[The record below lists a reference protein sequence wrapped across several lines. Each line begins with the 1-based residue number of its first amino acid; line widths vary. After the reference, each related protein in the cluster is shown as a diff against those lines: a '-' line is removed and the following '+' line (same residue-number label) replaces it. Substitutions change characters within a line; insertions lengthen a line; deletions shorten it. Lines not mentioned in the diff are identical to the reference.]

1 MTKEAKFENL
11 IENRYL
17 GPEYEFDLVGSIK
30 TDDPAYRQ
38 ELAAFQEKV
47 KARGYQPK
55 QANSLPF
62 REAVEITKKF
72 QPGDPTNPQK
82 DFAREIRLALAE
94 RLGLETDEDMNR
106 LKFYT
111 SVGGPLDRHGIDGF
125 FTFSYVDEE
134 GHQKECGVSFDVTR
148 NPNKDEAP
156 KADFLIGGDVP
167 DPSDK
172 DFKED
177 EYLKK
182 IDEYAEKGS
191 SIFQVKMRR
200 GETGL
205 GSSLH

>member
-1 MTKEAKFENL
+1 MKEGRFDNL
-11 IENRYL
+11 MDTRYL
-17 GPEYEFDLVGSIK
+17 GPEYEFDLADGIK
-30 TDDPAYRQ
+30 KDDPVYQ
-38 ELAAFQEKV
+38 KELAMSQEKV

-72 QPGDPTNPQK
+72 QPGDPTNPKK

-94 RLGLETDEDMNR
+94 RLGLESDEDMNR

-111 SVGGPLDRHGIDGF
+111 SVGGPLDLHGIDGF
-125 FTFSYVDEE
+125 FTFSYVDGE
-134 GHQKECGVSFDVTR
+134 GHQKECGVSFDITR
-148 NPNKDEAP
+148 NPNKDEAM
-156 KADFLIGGDVP
+156 KADFLIGGDIP
-167 DPSDK
+167 DPSDD
-172 DFKED
+172 DFKEED
-177 EYLKK
+177 YLKK

-191 SIFQVKMRR
+191 SIFQDKMRR